1 MYANGAGVPQ
11 DHAEAAKRYRLAAE
25 QGDAVGQYN
34 LGQMYRL
41 GEGVLQDI
49 AHAYMSFS
57 LAATNGD
64 QKAIDNKKLVGSH
77 MTPGQ
82 IAEAQRLAREWSR
95 RRKDG
100 ASSTA
105 ILYPRWRSRPQPPH
119 FPCQRSEKAVPWSDP
134 KIVLR

>member
-11 DHAEAAKRYRLAAE
+11 DHAEAAKCYRLAAE

-49 AHAYMSFS
+49 AHACMSFS

-82 IAEAQRLAREWSR
+82 IAEAQRLAREWKPKTERWRLKHGNPVSSM
-95 RRKDG
+95 
-100 ASSTA
+100 AFQASTA
-105 ILYPRWRSRPQPPH
+105 ALP
-119 FPCQRSEKAVPWSDP
+119 VPTLGKSCTME
-134 KIVLR
+134 